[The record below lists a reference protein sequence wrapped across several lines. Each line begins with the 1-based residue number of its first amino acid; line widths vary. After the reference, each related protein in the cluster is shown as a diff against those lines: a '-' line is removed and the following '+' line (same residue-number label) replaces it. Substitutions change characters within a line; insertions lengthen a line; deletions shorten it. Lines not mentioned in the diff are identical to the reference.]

1 MGFLTPE
8 LGPRGACTGDGKV
21 RRLTLHWLALLGL
34 RKAPWMCGSSASWA
48 GAGVH
53 AEIREPSLRGGALKA
68 LGLDDVVTEREEA
81 GGHSSGVH
89 SVMGV

>member
-8 LGPRGACTGDGKV
+8 LGPWGACTGDGKV

-68 LGLDDVVTEREEA
+68 LGLDDVVTKREEA